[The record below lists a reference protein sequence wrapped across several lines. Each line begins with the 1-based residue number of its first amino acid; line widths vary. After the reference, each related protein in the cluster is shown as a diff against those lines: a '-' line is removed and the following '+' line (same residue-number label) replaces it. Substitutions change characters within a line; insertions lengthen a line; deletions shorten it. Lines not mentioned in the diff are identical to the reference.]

1 MKKKVLLVVVLV
13 LALALSLMACKKPDL
28 GDFDND
34 GFEPNEMQVVSDMN
48 SLELLKT
55 TYDTWKKDN
64 AYKLTCDFAF
74 SAGSLAERTTYQ
86 ETILNG
92 NEFYDYFALF
102 GTGVKADKQSHKFYT
117 NGDSTKAI
125 YVREKDKRITRTDD
139 KKTINVDYN
148 GLSAGDFNVEREQEY
163 DSKIKTPQDHVDKMT
178 KSIFSY
184 NLEEKFLSDKHDK
197 NVYTDGK
204 DYYATV
210 ILGTTR
216 SSVITD
222 HPSVIESIESATGGK
237 FKQFDA
243 DTKLIFK
250 VVKVGDTYK
259 LSNLTIKEAFTGLN
273 MGIVKVSCVTNYS
286 YSFMYDEESIK
297 VPTL

>member
-13 LALALSLMACKKPDL
+13 IALAVSLIACKKPDL
-28 GDFDND
+28 GDVD
-34 GFEPNEMQVVSDMN
+34 GIIYDPDKMQVVADMD

-55 TYDTWKKDN
+55 TYETWKKDT
-64 AYKLTCDFAF
+64 AYKMTCNFAF
-74 SAGSLAERTTYQ
+74 SAGDLAERTTYQ
-86 ETILNG
+86 ETIVNG

-148 GLSAGDFNVEREQEY
+148 GLSAGEFNVEKEQEY
-163 DSKIKTPQDHVDKMT
+163 DSKIKTPQDHVNKMT
-178 KSIFSY
+178 DSLFSY

-204 DYYATV
+204 DYYAT
-210 ILGTTR
+210 ITLGTTR
-216 SSVITD
+216 DSVVTD
-222 HPSVIESIESATGGK
+222 HPGVIESIESSTGGE
-237 FKQFDA
+237 FKYFDA
-243 DTKLIFK
+243 DTQLIIK
-250 VVKVGDTYK
+250 VSKVGDTYK
-259 LSNLTIKEAFTGLN
+259 LSKLNVKEAFTGLN
-273 MGIVKVSCVTNYS
+273 FVVKVSCVTNYL

-297 VPTL
+297 VPSL